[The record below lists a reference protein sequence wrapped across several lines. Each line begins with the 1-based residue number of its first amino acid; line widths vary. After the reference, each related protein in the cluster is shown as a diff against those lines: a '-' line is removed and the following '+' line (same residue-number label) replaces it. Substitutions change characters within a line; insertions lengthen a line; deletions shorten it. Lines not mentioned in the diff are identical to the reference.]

1 MSGSTNTHA
10 RLSPS
15 GSKRWINCTASI
27 GYIEANSHR
36 ISGDGS
42 SSYSNE
48 GTQAHEYAE
57 QYLNGLIGLDDI
69 PNDFQMP
76 LGVYFNHLRELI
88 VDNPKGEILIE
99 REAPIFYEPDEIE
112 KERDGKIVMER
123 PTGTVDFA
131 LVTDDK
137 IVIRDLKYGQGVAV
151 DAEDNSQLAI
161 YAMSIIRELQEDG
174 LYDFDQSTVVDI
186 GIVQPRYRGDEPVK
200 TWVITLAELDTYCMD
215 IETAVRII
223 KKSMPF
229 FDPTPYDKNDSP
241 YPDNYWLYLLPAG
254 TVYLGKAG
262 ENFEWPDEK
271 DKFEGYCFNTETHQW
286 DKGTFEGWSGHYAA
300 DIGSEAHE
308 WTYQHSDY
316 GDDLITASRVK
327 FDPGEDTCRWCPAK
341 GFCAARLEAMSET
354 FEVESF
360 DALALLPDLTK
371 EEKAWPVLNRL
382 DLQFDVLGK
391 DYDDQQLLAI
401 KAKRKQII
409 SVLDDIDEYL
419 DSRVL
424 SGEAIP
430 GLKVVK
436 GREGNRAWND
446 IEGADKLI
454 KQKLKMEE
462 RMDMSLKSPTQLE
475 KLLKLSEQS
484 TRFQNLFNGFVS
496 RSEGK
501 PVVALE
507 SDKRPAIEV
516 SVNLLPNMSEDNDG
530 LD

>member
-57 QYLNGLIGLDDI
+57 QYLNGLIGLGEI

-76 LGVYFNHLRELI
+76 LGVYFNHLREMI

-99 REAPIFYEPDEIE
+99 REAPLFYEPDEIK

-200 TWVITLAELDTYCMD
+200 TWVITLAELENYCKD
-215 IETAVRII
+215 IEDAVTAI
-223 KKSMPF
+223 KYGAEIS
-229 FDPTPYDKNDSP
+229 
-241 YPDNYWLYLLPAG
+241 
-254 TVYLGKAG
+254 LGG
-262 ENFEWPDEK
+262 
-271 DKFEGYCFNTETHQW
+271 
-286 DKGTFEGWSGHYAA
+286 
-300 DIGSEAHE
+300 I
-308 WTYQHSDY
+308 
-316 GDDLITASRVK
+316 R

-371 EEKAWPVLNRL
+371 DEKQQDAEGRIFIKEAF
-382 DLQFDVLGK
+382 LQK

-401 KAKRKQII
+401 FAKRKQITGL
-409 SVLDDIDEYL
+409 LDDIEEYL
-419 DSRVL
+419 STRVL
-424 SGEAIP
+424 SGEVIS

-516 SVNLLPNMSEDNDG
+516 SVNLLPDMSDDSDG